1 MLIERY
7 RHFEEGSGA
16 GSNVCRPRAGTLR
29 ASAGHRQRRM
39 CRRRISRPARET
51 ANNPGKKRILDAGP
65 PRDYALRLLTGD
77 GYRAAR
83 LSKDSDTG

>member
-51 ANNPGKKRILDAGP
+51 ADNPGKKRILDAGP
-65 PRDYALRLLTGD
+65 PMQRLRTASAD
-77 GYRAAR
+77 WRR
-83 LSKDSDTG
+83 LPSGEAE